1 MTDRVDQPT
10 RQTHTHRHK
19 LGRRPYDR
27 PPPSV
32 TDSGA
37 FSLPP
42 SHTVLLSLTG
52 TRVLPLFCFLGALC
66 DVDRAPLIIYMY
78 LFVVLFSVLF
88 RRVIGF
94 FSACVCGCV
103 CVSGLVNAYVLF
115 NASIC
120 FCFFFIMTVLLIIV
134 YSLLLLLLLLL
145 INFTSV

>member
-10 RQTHTHRHK
+10 KQTHTHRHK

-37 FSLPP
+37 FSLP
-42 SHTVLLSLTG
+42 LSLSLSLSLALTHWCAP
-52 TRVLPLFCFLGALC
+52 TLLLPRGFARRRQSSP
-66 DVDRAPLIIYMY
+66 DNIYMY

-94 FSACVCGCV
+94 FSVCV
-103 CVSGLVNAYVLF
+103 CVCVWGLVNAYVLF

-120 FCFFFIMTVLLIIV
+120 FCFFFYYDGVA
-134 YSLLLLLLLLL
+134 YHSL
-145 INFTSV
+145 